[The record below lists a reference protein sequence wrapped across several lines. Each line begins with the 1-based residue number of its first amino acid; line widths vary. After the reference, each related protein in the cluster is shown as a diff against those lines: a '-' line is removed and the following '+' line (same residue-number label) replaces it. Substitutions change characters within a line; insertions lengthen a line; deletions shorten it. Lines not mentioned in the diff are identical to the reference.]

1 MNEEIEDIFT
11 QESAKLVGP
20 RSPRRVWTPIVNNN
34 RKRRKRITDALSK
47 EQYEAGWWDRLGP
60 KDGKEWPS
68 GMSPLCFV
76 PWETSN
82 GTSILPPQPP
92 LGLNITPPSE
102 FKHGHPVK
110 YTPAPY
116 EKYPPTPE
124 RHPRFSEEEHKA
136 LEKLER
142 QAFEDCYWYHH
153 DPSKYPWYLRSLL
166 EMLPE
171 HVPFP
176 TYIEDD
182 NGEVDCHWE
191 GNGHYA
197 TVYVYVGDEKVY
209 LDTEGIYHKDGKSP
223 KLSHGYSF
231 ADAAVK
237 IGNLILMM
245 RKMGNQPKPFK
256 P

>member
-1 MNEEIEDIFT
+1 MNEDIFT
-11 QESAKLVGP
+11 QETAKLVVP
-20 RSPRRVWTPIVNNN
+20 RSTKRVWTPEINNN

-47 EQYEAGWWDRLGP
+47 ERYEAGWWDSLG
-60 KDGKEWPS
+60 KHGEFPS
-68 GMSPLCFV
+68 GMSSTITFPI
-76 PWETSN
+76 WERASVSDLTAS
-82 GTSILPPQPP
+82 PF
-92 LGLNITPPSE
+92 GLNITPPSQ
-102 FKHGHPVK
+102 FQHGHPVK
-110 YTPAPY
+110 YTPVPY
-116 EKYPPTPE
+116 EKCPPTPE

-176 TYIEDD
+176 TSIEDD
-182 NGEVDCHWE
+182 NGEVHCHWE
-191 GNGHYA
+191 GSGHYS
-197 TVYVYVGDEKVY
+197 TVYVYVDDEKFY

-231 ADAAVK
+231 SDAAVK

-245 RKMGNQPKPFK
+245 RKTGNEPKPFK